1 MPFCKIRDL
10 DDCEDGSDDFI
21 FYSFHCS
28 FDCSSGICGN
38 CFSAVSELFN
48 PSSLQKVLE
57 IFL

>member
-28 FDCSSGICGN
+28 FDYSSGICGN

-57 IFL
+57 I